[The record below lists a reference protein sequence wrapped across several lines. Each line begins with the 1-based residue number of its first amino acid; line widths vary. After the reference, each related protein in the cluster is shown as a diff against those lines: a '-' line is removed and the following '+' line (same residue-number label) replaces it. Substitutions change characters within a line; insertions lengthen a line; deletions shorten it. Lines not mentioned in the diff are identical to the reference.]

1 MNTRYN
7 VECDHFIVRTLEKM
21 GGRRWH
27 TFVSMFHDHRCGA
40 TCCHHLSKMTVCSL
54 NWELKYTISPFGC
67 CVKTFY
73 HRKRKRNHFENVD
86 KFFPCK
92 MEILHDWLY
101 WQGKIQKSHVVVLH
115 KQSSF
120 SCHSFGVNYI
130 LIFSQILF
138 PGNKRYITHSS
149 FFPLF
154 IPNFYWKVLTKFK
167 LKLGFKPEF

>member
-1 MNTRYN
+1 MTYFFLCFMTID
-7 VECDHFIVRTLEKM
+7 VVRPVAI
-21 GGRRWH
+21 
-27 TFVSMFHDHRCGA
+27 TFPKWQFVLW
-40 TCCHHLSKMTVCSL
+40 TE
-54 NWELKYTISPFGC
+54 NWSTPFLPLVA

-86 KFFPCK
+86 KLFPCK
-92 MEILHDWLY
+92 MEILLDWLY

-154 IPNFYWKVLTKFK
+154 IPNFYWKVLAKFK
-167 LKLGFKPEF
+167 FKLGFKPEF